1 MDCPKKRIPAGHP
14 IQALNEIRGK
24 RNRLGIGLMS
34 GTSADGID
42 VALAQICGVEGAER
56 AKLISF
62 RTFPYASPMK
72 ERILKLG
79 WAGAEE
85 ICEMNFILG
94 ELFAECVLQFLRS
107 ASLPARKVDFI
118 GSHGQTVYHLCGHPW
133 RKNSTL
139 QIGDGAVIAART
151 GIITVCDFRP
161 ADIAR
166 GGTGAPLVPYADF
179 ILFAQ
184 KGKIRALVNIGGM
197 ANVTVVT
204 GKIEETIAFDTG
216 PGNAILD
223 ALVRLESKG
232 KKGWD
237 AGGAVARKGRIQTK
251 LLKAWL
257 DLPYFSQ
264 PPPKSTGRE
273 TFGEDFAKRIWKRR
287 QDVSF
292 EDLMATATYFTAAT
306 IYGGFRDF
314 IFPRYSVDEIYLSG
328 GGFHNRTLMNYL
340 KEFFHPIPLKPLAVL
355 GIPGEAKEALAFAL
369 LADATIR
376 GLPSNVPQA
385 TGARRPAILGKIIL

>member
-1 MDCPKKRIPAGHP
+1 MDCPRKGIPAGHP
-14 IQALNEIRGK
+14 IQALSEIQGK
-24 RNRLGIGLMS
+24 RSRLAIGLMS

-42 VALAQICGVEGAER
+42 VALAQISGPQGAER

-62 RTFPYASPMK
+62 QTFPYAAPMK
-72 ERILKLG
+72 ERILRLG
-79 WAGAEE
+79 CAGAEE

-94 ELFAECVLQFLRS
+94 DLFAECILKFLRGCG
-107 ASLPARKVDFI
+107 LPSRKIDFI
-118 GSHGQTVYHLCGHPW
+118 GSHGQTVYHLSGHPS
-133 RKNSTL
+133 RKDSTL
-139 QIGDGAVIAART
+139 QIGEGAVIAAGT

-161 ADIAR
+161 ADIAH

-204 GKIEETIAFDTG
+204 GNREETIAFDTG
-216 PGNAILD
+216 PGNAIID
-223 ALVRLESKG
+223 ALVRLESNG

-237 AGGAVARKGRIQTK
+237 TGGAVARKGTIQPK
-251 LLKAWL
+251 LLQAWL
-257 DLPYFSQ
+257 DLPYFSLA
-264 PPPKSTGRE
+264 PPKSTGRE

-292 EDLMATATYFTAAT
+292 EDLMATATSFTAAT
-306 IYGGFRDF
+306 IYRGFKDF
-314 IFPRYSVDEIYLSG
+314 IFPRFSVDEIYLSG
-328 GGFHNRTLMNYL
+328 GGCHNRTLMKYL
-340 KEFFHPIPLKPLAVL
+340 DEFFHPIPLHPLAVL
-355 GIPGEAKEALAFAL
+355 GIPGDAKEALAFAL